1 MIAVEQIDPSSRR
14 QRARFVEL
22 PYRLYAG
29 SPHWV
34 PPLRQTVNCWLSPD
48 QHPFYT
54 HSTAEFFVAVE
65 NGRDV
70 GRIAALEHR
79 PFNTQQ
85 GVRQAHF
92 YGFESE
98 NNPAIAAA
106 LLDRVAAW
114 AKARQ
119 LDTLIGPKGFSVL
132 DGFGILI
139 DGFEQQQLMNLT
151 NYTLPYYP
159 ALLEGWGF
167 TKMLDLI
174 SCRLEARS
182 LKLPPWLDELADWAR
197 QKSGLQVHGFTSLH
211 SWAQNAPRILR
222 LYNHSLKQN
231 WEYYPFSEQEMAFVL
246 DSIKPTI
253 HPQLVKVLSDQ
264 SELAGVLIVL
274 PDLTAALRRA
284 QGRLTPLSIADL
296 LLAARR
302 RPRSVAVA
310 ALGVLPEYRL
320 RGGNALLFAEL
331 LKTVTELGIQ
341 HAELVQIP
349 ETATE
354 MRRDLSALGI
364 PAYKTHRV
372 YRKQL

>member
-1 MIAVEQIDPSSRR
+1 MIAVEQIDRTSRQ

-29 SPHWV
+29 CPQWV
-34 PPLRQTVNCWLSPD
+34 PPLRHDVNCWLSPG
-48 QHPFYT
+48 QHPFYA

-70 GRIAALEHR
+70 GRIAALEHC
-79 PFNTQQ
+79 PFNIQQ

-114 AKARQ
+114 AQDRQ
-119 LDTLIGPKGFSVL
+119 LDTLLGPKGFSVL

-139 DGFEQQQLMNLT
+139 DGFEHRQLMNLT
-151 NYTLPYYP
+151 NYNHPYYP

-174 SCRLEARS
+174 SCRLDVRS
-182 LKLPPWLDELADWAR
+182 SKVPPWLNELADWAR
-197 QKSGLQVHGFTSLH
+197 QAGGLQVQGFTSLR
-211 SWAQNAPRILR
+211 SWAQDAPRILS
-222 LYNHSLKQN
+222 LYNRALKQN
-231 WEYYPFSEQEMAFVL
+231 WEYYPFSAQEIAFVL
-246 DSIKPTI
+246 DHIKPTI
-253 HPQLVKVLSDQ
+253 HPQLVKVLSDH

-274 PDLTAALRRA
+274 PDLTAALQRA
-284 QGRLTPLSIADL
+284 RGRLTPISVADL

-302 RPRSVAVA
+302 RPRSIAVA

-320 RGGNALLFAEL
+320 RGGNALLFVEL
-331 LKTVTELGIQ
+331 LKTVAELGIQ

-349 ETATE
+349 ETATA
-354 MRRDLSALGI
+354 MRSDLSALGI
-364 PAYKTHRV
+364 SAHKTHRV
-372 YRKQL
+372 YLKQL